1 MPWLFVALPC
11 FFFAIHCFPDF
22 GERARGADRHGPTC
36 VVSDV
41 GDHRLQLVAADSEVA
56 CTSEVEVLFGFAT
69 GGNENG
75 AGDQRAFLQLES
87 RVLPDVAEQVGD
99 GVAGEAL
106 WIAGVAGP
114 PAKRRPASS
123 RPAAMRGSG
132 WSLLIMPPITS
143 QVTM

>member
-1 MPWLFVALPC
+1 
-11 FFFAIHCFPDF
+11 
-22 GERARGADRHGPTC
+22 
-36 VVSDV
+36 VSDV

-99 GVAGEAL
+99 GVAGEAFVDRRCRRATCKETPCEFTSRDDAWVGL
-106 WIAGVAGP
+106 VVAHHAP
-114 PAKRRPASS
+114 NY
-123 RPAAMRGSG
+123 
-132 WSLLIMPPITS
+132 
-143 QVTM
+143 